1 MAEIAST
8 RSPSLSWRQT
18 FAVYGER
25 STLTMYG
32 LGFACGLPF
41 WLIYD
46 TLTAWLRDAGLS
58 LDVIAFFSLAT
69 LPYAFKFLWA
79 PLMDRTHVPVLTRL
93 MGHRRS
99 WMIVAQVFVVIGLI
113 AISLT
118 DPGVSFAVTASVAVF
133 IGFAGATQ
141 DIVVDAWRI
150 EVVPASKQGAML
162 TTYQWGHRTAFLV
175 AGAVPL
181 YVADALN
188 WSTGYFAMAAAMGL
202 AILATVLAPREAA
215 HEPKPIPRAPGE
227 PRPVA
232 ERVEWVIRLAV
243 LAVGALVLGSGLSS
257 RDTALVA
264 LMPAAIAGPFHAVWT
279 TPTVGMLAQIGAVL
293 VGFALIVLCAW
304 PLLGKPTQPGLY
316 LAHAFGDPLK
326 DFFSRFG
333 RAAAMMILLICFYRI
348 SQFVMAVMLNPYY
361 LDLGFSL
368 SEVASVRKFYGAAM
382 DMTGVLIGGIAITRW
397 GLMRCLVVGAA
408 IAPLSNLGY
417 ALLATQGP
425 SIPVFMVVLGL
436 NNICQN
442 FAGVCLIAYMSSLTS
457 AGFTATQYAL
467 FTSLYALPDRIIM
480 TQSGRVVETIARSAA
495 EGGLFAPLKAF
506 FADMPPGS
514 FMAGAEKA
522 ALAPDAL
529 GAGYFGFFI
538 YTCLMGLAVV
548 PVAMIVYRRAVKAAT
563 ASRA

>member
-1 MAEIAST
+1 MAETATS
-8 RSPSLSWRQT
+8 RSWRQT

-46 TLTAWLRDAGLS
+46 TLTAWLRQAGLS
-58 LDVIAFFSLAT
+58 LDTIAFFSLAT

-79 PLMDRTHVPVLTRL
+79 PLLDRTHVPILTRA

-99 WMIVAQVFVVIGLI
+99 WMIVAQVFVVIGLV

-118 DPGVSFAVTASVAVF
+118 DPSVSFVVTASVAVF

-162 TTYQWGHRTAFLV
+162 TTYQWGHRTAFLI

-181 YVADALN
+181 YLADLMN
-188 WSTGYFAMAAAMGL
+188 WSTGYFAMAGAMML
-202 AILATVLAPREAA
+202 AILATVLAPQ
-215 HEPKPIPRAPGE
+215 EPEHRPTPIPLAPGQ
-227 PRPVA
+227 PRPA
-232 ERVEWVIRLAV
+232 AQRVEWIIRLAI
-243 LAVGALVLGSGLSS
+243 LAVGAVILGSGLSQ

-264 LMPAAIAGPFHAVWT
+264 LMPAGLAVPFHAIWIM
-279 TPTVGMLAQIGAVL
+279 PTIGGLTHIAAVII
-293 VGFALIVLCAW
+293 GFALIVLCAW
-304 PLLGKPTQPGLY
+304 PLPGKSTQPGLY

-326 DFFSRFG
+326 DFFG
-333 RAAAMMILLICFYRI
+333 RYGQAAIMMIVLICFYRV
-348 SQFVMAVMLNPYY
+348 SQFVMVVMLNPFY
-361 LDLGFSL
+361 LDLGFTNTDI
-368 SEVASVRKFYGAAM
+368 ANVRKLYGVIM
-382 DMTGVLIGGIAITRW
+382 DMTGVLLGGVAITRF

-417 ALLATQGP
+417 AFLATQGP
-425 SIPVFMVVLGL
+425 SIPAFMVALGI
-436 NNICQN
+436 NNVCQQ

-467 FTSLYALPDRIIM
+467 FTSLYALPDRFIM
-480 TQSGRVVETIARSAA
+480 TQSGRVVESIAYSAS
-495 EGGLFAPLKAF
+495 EGGLFAPLMAYL
-506 FADMPPGS
+506 ADMRPGS
-514 FMAGAEKA
+514 FAAGAARLGVPAEA
-522 ALAPDAL
+522 A
-529 GAGYFGFFI
+529 GAGYFGFFF

-548 PVAMIVYRRAVKAAT
+548 PVAMVVYRRAV
-563 ASRA
+563 RAGNA